1 MKRYTFFIF
10 LLGASMTVN
19 AESKSIALGYI
30 NHALNLSKTDHCLLL
45 GVNL

>member
-1 MKRYTFFIF
+1 MKRYTFFVF
-10 LLGASMTVN
+10 LLGATMTVSATN
-19 AESKSIALGYI
+19 KNIALGYI